1 MYSSTLFGA
10 LLSSLALV
18 SVNGSCSRDVEAIYN
33 DEVLQGATQQM
44 ITVFGTKCGE
54 DKTCMASNY
63 EETLVATNKLIKEAG
78 GPEDSLNIFG
88 PDMSAEE
95 INTFAEELTNTLD
108 NEQLALLIK
117 ESSPPISLMATVN
130 FSTFASDSS
139 YKEYVTACTTLGATI
154 TPVDIEIVVKGA
166 AGFAKILETVTDNG
180 FDMDIDIVMKSFPVC
195 LSSSCDGEDD
205 LSDVV
210 DQLLSEQ
217 LLSANLDDMTLPEG
231 LDAEAL
237 GQILKLAKIKN
248 LCLFGLEDGL
258 EECTFTVLRAN
269 GASGNQNSSK
279 NNGGTSDGS
288 SNNIVTRFAI
298 AAVVATT
305 SLVLV

>member
-18 SVNGSCSRDVEAIYN
+18 NVNGSCSRDVEAIYN
-33 DEVLQGATQQM
+33 DVVLQNATQQM

-54 DKTCMASNY
+54 DKTCTASNY
-63 EETLVATNKLIKEAG
+63 EETLVATNTLIKEAG

-88 PDMSAEE
+88 PGVSSEEVNTLAEE
-95 INTFAEELTNTLD
+95 VTNTLD
-108 NEQLALLIK
+108 NEKLALLIK

-139 YKEYVTACTTLGATI
+139 YKEYATACTKLGATI
-154 TPVDIEIVVKGA
+154 TPVDIDIVVKGA
-166 AGFAKILETVTDNG
+166 EGFAQILETVTDNG
-180 FDMDIDIVMKSFPVC
+180 FDMDIDIEMKGFPVC
-195 LSSSCDGEDD
+195 LSSSCDGEED
-205 LSDVV
+205 LSDVL

-217 LLSANLDDMTLPEG
+217 LLSANLDDLELPEG
-231 LDAEAL
+231 LDADAL
-237 GQILKLAKIKN
+237 EGILKLAKIKN
-248 LCLFGLEDGL
+248 FCLFGLGDGL
-258 EECTFTVLRAN
+258 TKCTFTVLRT
-269 GASGNQNSSK
+269 SGNQNSSK